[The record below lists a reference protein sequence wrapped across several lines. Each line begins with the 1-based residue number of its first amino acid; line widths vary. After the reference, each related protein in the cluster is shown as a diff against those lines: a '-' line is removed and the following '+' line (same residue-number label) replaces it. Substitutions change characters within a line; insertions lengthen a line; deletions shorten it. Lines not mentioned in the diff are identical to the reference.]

1 MLFLDIA
8 MPDGMSR
15 DELIER
21 YDKNCGF
28 PTDGMVADMKEAC
41 TRIDNMKTF
50 QDWFKVG
57 QTSNLFILH
66 H

>member
-8 MPDGMSR
+8 MPVGMSR

-21 YDKNCGF
+21 YDENCGF
-28 PTDGMVADMKEAC
+28 PTDKMVADMKEAC
-41 TRIDNMKTF
+41 ARIDNMKTF

-57 QTSNLFILH
+57 
-66 H
+66 